1 MRLAGSCTAGPEDLS
16 TSRHGPRR
24 LSVRERSYLPD
35 WHRGKS
41 PYMVKDHRPRR
52 EEQVQEPCGD
62 HVEQARLVGQVGAEH
77 IQQQEEPG
85 RELLG
90 AEEGGRGDE
99 EQARART
106 CHVGSQGPLMPQ
118 VDNEEQGERDQEEHD
133 HQQHCLLRQEEHQMT

>member
-1 MRLAGSCTAGPEDLS
+1 MERRALACTSPPRSEG
-16 TSRHGPRR
+16 SRHGLRR
-24 LSVRERSYLPD
+24 LSICECSCMPD

-41 PYMVKDHRPRR
+41 PYMVKGRRPRS
-52 EEQVQEPCGD
+52 EEQVQEPGED
-62 HVEQARLVGQVGAEH
+62 HVEQARLVDQVEAEH

-90 AEEGGRGDE
+90 AEEGCRVDE

-133 HQQHCLLRQEEHQMT
+133 HQQHCLLRQEEHQVT